1 LISELPSFFLLFQKL
16 EEASMK
22 VVIFGATG
30 MVGQG
35 ALRECLL
42 DEGVNQVVTV
52 GRTPTGQSHPK
63 LKERVAQD
71 LFDLSILDPDLRGAD
86 ACLFCLG
93 VSSAGMTEAA
103 YTRITHD
110 LTLAVAEHLARLE
123 PRMVFIYVSGA
134 GTDASEHGRT
144 MWARVK
150 GRTENA
156 LRRLPFRRVYLLRP
170 GFIQPLHGIQSRTAW
185 YRVIY
190 AVFRP
195 LALLAR
201 ALFPGATLTTESL
214 GQAMLLAAR
223 VGAPKEV
230 LEARDLNELVNAARI
245 RRA

>member
-1 LISELPSFFLLFQKL
+1 
-16 EEASMK
+16 MK
-22 VVIFGATG
+22 IIIFGATG

-42 DEGVNQVVTV
+42 DESVSEVVTV

-63 LKERVAQD
+63 LKERVAKD
-71 LFDLSILDPDLRGAD
+71 LFDLSALDADLRGAD

-93 VSSAGMTEAA
+93 VSSAGMTEPA

-110 LTLAVAEHLARLE
+110 LTLAVARHLANLE
-123 PRMVFIYVSGA
+123 PGMVFLYVSGA

-150 GRTENA
+150 GRTENG
-156 LRRLPFRRVYLLRP
+156 LRNLPFRRVHLLRP
-170 GFIQPLHGIQSRTAW
+170 GFIQPLHGIQSRTSW

-195 LALLAR
+195 LAPLVR
-201 ALFPGATLTTESL
+201 ILFPGSTLTTESL
-214 GQAMLLAAR
+214 GRAMLLAAR
-223 VGAPKEV
+223 QGASKEV
-230 LEARDLNELVNAARI
+230 LEARDLNELVNAATVRTPPG
-245 RRA
+245 RD